1 MDLGNSGRLG
11 MNTKHDGADAISQV
25 CSVDMSAEAIRC
37 RYELGLSTF
46 SRAMEARELAQT
58 C

>member
-25 CSVDMSAEAIRC
+25 CSVDMSAEAI
-37 RYELGLSTF
+37 
-46 SRAMEARELAQT
+46 
-58 C
+58 